1 MPFKFDGELFNFL
14 SNDNNATIIVQ
25 IGDPPSQK
33 PISIKLNLNHKL
45 SDIRKVLEN
54 YNITDNSLSFS
65 QKIPKK
71 NANIEYIFSKIL
83 YEQEI
88 QFVLNEIIET
98 VDEKYNFL
106 YLMKSLDWHTL
117 NKLRQLDYGCTM
129 AFDGI
134 KIAGKRAFIINDCEL
149 IEIGAEGYKKGQLK
163 FETQNDWMKKTN
175 LFFNVD
181 ANITNFVKLGLSA
194 GNLQNKNFN
203 DEIKSAYKYTELGKV
218 SLKLNTRNL
227 ELTEEFK
234 NEIENAI
241 KSKDPEKFREIARE
255 YGQFIATKII
265 LGGRVY
271 FKDVK
276 MLSENSMDRSKKGSV
291 SAGVGSLDFKVENNF
306 SDSKGRS
313 KFYSFNQI
321 RLLGG
326 KHPIDE
332 DFSEKMWIESLEHC
346 QNWDRIELQEPVSIF
361 QLLPDDLRKRTFESL
376 GKKILYSEA
385 IDYEYISNESG
396 KPRIVE
402 LSSIGVPK
410 DISDILLNKEAECN
424 IFATVVDT
432 EESKN
437 DFFTC
442 QILLPQDGKPS
453 LIIHCIQ
460 GDIKKREYK
469 LKIGIMIVGYDTN
482 FDFTRPDFNV
492 QLKVL
497 NHRVDASSNQLF
509 NMDLLDFGP
518 SYIGIPVLNK
528 SDSKNNSLVIGHHF
542 YEQEENK
549 IGACTF
555 SYCLKNRHYVN
566 LPEFTIYTLVVP
578 HDKNHKYG
586 TLPLKRSIWNKSTKP
601 FQPKYISLYSKGGR
615 GPIFPKQKNDQI
627 KIKYLK
633 CCIKDC
639 SICKNKKLSVK
650 NIECKFFYPCISFD
664 KLDSS
669 VPLE

>member
-1 MPFKFDGELFNFL
+1 MPFKFDREFFNFL
-14 SNDNNATIIVQ
+14 SSNNNVTIIVQ
-25 IGDPPSQK
+25 IGDPPSQE
-33 PISIKLNLNHKL
+33 PVSIKLNLNYKL
-45 SDIRKVLEN
+45 SDIRNVLEN
-54 YNITDNSLSFS
+54 YNIMDNSLLFS

-71 NANIEYIFSKIL
+71 NDYIFSKIL
-83 YEQEI
+83 YEQESN
-88 QFVLNEIIET
+88 FYLSEIIET

-106 YLMKSLDWHTL
+106 YLMNLLDWHTL
-117 NKLRQLDYGCTM
+117 NKSRQLDYGCTM

-134 KIAGKRAFIINDCEL
+134 KIAEKRAFIINDCEL

-163 FETQNDWMKKTN
+163 FEKQNDWMEKTN

-218 SLKLNTRNL
+218 SLKLNIENL
-227 ELTEEFK
+227 KLSDEFK
-234 NEIENAI
+234 VDIENAI
-241 KSKDPEKFREIARE
+241 KSKDPEEFRKITEK
-255 YGQFIATKII
+255 YGQFIATKVI

-271 FKDVK
+271 FKDIE
-276 MLSENSMDRSKKGSV
+276 MLTENSTDRSKEGSV
-291 SAGVGSLDFKVENNF
+291 GIGAGPIDLRIGNN
-306 SDSKGRS
+306 SNDSKRES
-313 KFYSFNQI
+313 NFYNFIQM

-326 KHPIDE
+326 KHPVDKE
-332 DFSEKMWIESLEHC
+332 FNEKMWIESLEHY
-346 QNWDRIELQEPVSIF
+346 QNWHRIELQEPVSIF
-361 QLLPDDLRKRTFESL
+361 QLLPNDLRKRTFESL

-385 IDYEYISNESG
+385 IDYEYISNDSG
-396 KPRIVE
+396 KPGIVE

-442 QILLPQDGKPS
+442 QILLPQNGKPS
-453 LIIHCIQ
+453 LIVHCIQ
-460 GDIKKREYK
+460 RDIKKRKYK
-469 LKIGIMIVGYDTN
+469 LNIGIMIVGYDTN
-482 FDFTRPDFNV
+482 FDFTRSDFNV

-497 NHRVDASSNQLF
+497 NHKVNASSNQIF

-518 SYIGIPVLNK
+518 SYIGIPVLSK

-542 YEQEENK
+542 YEQDENK

-566 LPEFTIYTLVVP
+566 LPEFTIYTLIVP

-586 TLPLKRSIWNKSTKP
+586 TLPLKRNIWNRSTKSFQP
-601 FQPKYISLYSKGGR
+601 LQPKYISLYSKEGR

-633 CCIKDC
+633 CCNKDC

-650 NIECKFFYPCISFD
+650 NIECKFFYPCIR
-664 KLDSS
+664 
-669 VPLE
+669 